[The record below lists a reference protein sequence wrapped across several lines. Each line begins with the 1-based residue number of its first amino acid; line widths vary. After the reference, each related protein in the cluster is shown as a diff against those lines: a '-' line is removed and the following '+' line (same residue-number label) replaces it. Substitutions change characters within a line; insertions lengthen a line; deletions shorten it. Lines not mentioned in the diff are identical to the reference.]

1 MPPGAPAGVDRLG
14 GGRPSAAPSQGAGPM
29 GGTARIGSRDGRL
42 LGLLAFG
49 GAQLLCVPAAAA
61 T

>member
-1 MPPGAPAGVDRLG
+1 MPRELRLAWTG
-14 GGRPSAAPSQGAGPM
+14 WGGRPSAAPSQGAGPM

-42 LGLLAFG
+42 LAFG
-49 GAQLLCVPAAAA
+49 GAQLLCVPAADP